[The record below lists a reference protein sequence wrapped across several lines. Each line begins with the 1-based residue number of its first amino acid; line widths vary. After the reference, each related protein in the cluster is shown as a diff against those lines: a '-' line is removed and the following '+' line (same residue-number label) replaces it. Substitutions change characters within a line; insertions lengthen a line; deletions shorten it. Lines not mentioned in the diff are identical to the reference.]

1 MGTSEP
7 LVKEAGATGIDD
19 IKGTGFVKD
28 THSLVNI
35 EGYVDDLESRLTAL
49 RAGYLDNINNGNL
62 ATIPDIS
69 TLTAARIAHLDAD
82 ISSRAAQSDIIS
94 DSTPF
99 AGADIA
105 TIKAYVDDLE
115 SRLTALRAGYLDNIN
130 NADLL
135 NIPDLSTLSAARIGY
150 LDNINNGNLA
160 TIPDISTL
168 SAAKIAYLDAA
179 ISSRATQSDIISD
192 STPFAGADIATIKAY
207 VDEVESLLK
216 NATYGLSALKTE
228 IDANETKID
237 TIDGIVDELKA
248 DAVYSMTF
256 WSDLQLTATIP
267 AVAADVNLP
276 QALVISEIPSG
287 ATIFRVIAMLKFRT
301 VEDTS
306 GSANALSGDQYVQVD
321 DSSGTGY
328 RNAIKLIDN
337 LWTIDGNAT
346 EGGDVIVGNIDIADR
361 VDGNDTYKFKIASAT
376 ADGASLVL
384 NEVQIGLKVF
394 FRV

>member
-49 RAGYLDNINNGNL
+49 RAGYLDNINK
-62 ATIPDIS
+62 
-69 TLTAARIAHLDAD
+69 RIAHLDAD

-150 LDNINNGNLA
+150 LDNINNANLA
-160 TIPDISTL
+160 T
-168 SAAKIAYLDAA
+168 K
-179 ISSRATQSDIISD
+179 
-192 STPFAGADIATIKAY
+192 G
-207 VDEVESLLK
+207 
-216 NATYGLSALKTE
+216 
-228 IDANETKID
+228 
-237 TIDGIVDELKA
+237 
-248 DAVYSMTF
+248 
-256 WSDLQLTATIP
+256 
-267 AVAADVNLP
+267 
-276 QALVISEIPSG
+276 
-287 ATIFRVIAMLKFRT
+287 
-301 VEDTS
+301 
-306 GSANALSGDQYVQVD
+306 
-321 DSSGTGY
+321 
-328 RNAIKLIDN
+328 
-337 LWTIDGNAT
+337 
-346 EGGDVIVGNIDIADR
+346 
-361 VDGNDTYKFKIASAT
+361 
-376 ADGASLVL
+376 
-384 NEVQIGLKVF
+384 
-394 FRV
+394 